1 MINTA
6 NLARAYSEV
15 YEFINVLGNEYKNKI
30 PEKLYLKIETKRD
43 KTYIPKY
50 DINQENA
57 NFSNEALSLIS
68 AINLQYWCED
78 SEEKERLKKVY
89 TDNTQKEEQKYS
101 YENMFKNEN
110 KTEKIQNENTQI
122 IEYKKE
128 SLLQKILNKIKS
140 IFKK

>member
-50 DINQENA
+50 DINQ
-57 NFSNEALSLIS
+57 
-68 AINLQYWCED
+68 
-78 SEEKERLKKVY
+78 
-89 TDNTQKEEQKYS
+89 
-101 YENMFKNEN
+101 
-110 KTEKIQNENTQI
+110 
-122 IEYKKE
+122 
-128 SLLQKILNKIKS
+128 
-140 IFKK
+140 